1 MKNQTAASE
10 AETKRYS
17 ASPDFLAAADLDA
30 DGRTDL
36 VLGWSWASFRCDGA
50 YLAVLINDASDAKP
64 EYRPAEVELPGNCGA
79 KGWLASVKDVNARR
93 IYIHL
98 QQRYPGADNVQQIS
112 ATIRHDGK
120 FTFFDPTG
128 RAGGLVEIEKALLKK
143 SE

>member
-1 MKNQTAASE
+1 
-10 AETKRYS
+10 
-17 ASPDFLAAADLDA
+17 LDG

-64 EYRPAEVELPGNCGA
+64 TYRPAEVELPGNCGA

-128 RAGGLVEIEKALLKK
+128 RAGDLVEIEKALLKK